1 MRNWW
6 YSFVERFKICA
17 SWFGAIVSWVAIGL
31 VLGAAIV
38 VWSKPYVS
46 QIYKDTYMVTDTDI
60 SLITEEERKS
70 IDALIM
76 KNKIVPVSIVYENTL
91 RYYEEIV
98 AILIGLLSLFAVVSW
113 FFMGSRMREGLH
125 KEVRSE
131 WFDICLNDK
140 MVRFLKSNIEDYLA
154 EHFSGEQFRG
164 IAREEFECMFNKL
177 SDDLQ
182 EKNNTVLHLK
192 RNVKSRS
199 KKAGGK

>member
-6 YSFVERFKICA
+6 YSFVERFKICS

-31 VLGAAIV
+31 LFGVLLVI
-38 VWSKPYVS
+38 WSKPYVS
-46 QIYKDTYMVTDTDI
+46 QIYKDTYIVTETDI

-91 RYYEEIV
+91 RYYEEII
-98 AILIGLLSLFAVVSW
+98 AILIGLLGLFAVVSW
-113 FFMGSRMREGLH
+113 FFMGSRMREGLN
-125 KEVRSE
+125 KEIRSE

-140 MVRFLKSNIEDYLA
+140 MVRFLKANIGDYLL
-154 EHFSGEQFRG
+154 EHFDDFRG
-164 IAREEFECMFNKL
+164 IAREEFESMTNKL

-182 EKNNTVLHLK
+182 EKNNAVLHLK
-192 RNVKSRS
+192 RNVKVRS